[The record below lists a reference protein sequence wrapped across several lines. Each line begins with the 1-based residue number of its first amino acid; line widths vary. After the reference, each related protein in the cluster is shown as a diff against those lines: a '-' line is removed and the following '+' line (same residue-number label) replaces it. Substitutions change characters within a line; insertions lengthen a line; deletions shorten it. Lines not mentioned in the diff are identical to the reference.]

1 MKDIKEKIKEKIG
14 AVLAVLI
21 VAAVIFAVIAVI
33 SLFGGSVMKIFGF
46 EYDSLWSIILLFVIA
61 GIVGFPLDLFS
72 MGLPA
77 ALVSLGKADVDLATV
92 FYVILD
98 TLLTAASMAIAD
110 YFMDSVSASDL
121 AVLAVSFVFAL
132 TSVKDFREKAE
143 KKSKEE

>member
-1 MKDIKEKIKEKIG
+1 
-14 AVLAVLI
+14 
-21 VAAVIFAVIAVI
+21 
-33 SLFGGSVMKIFGF
+33 MKIFGF
-46 EYDSLWSIILLFVIA
+46 EYDSLWSVILLFVIA
-61 GIVGFPLDLFS
+61 GIVGLPLDMFS

-77 ALVSLGKADVDLATV
+77 ALVSLGRADVDLATV

-121 AVLAVSFVFAL
+121 SILVVSFLFAL

-143 KKSKEE
+143 KRSKE